1 MKNLYL
7 PLIVSTVLLLANVAR
22 ADSFDSDS
30 ATVKKKTDTKATVAV
45 DKTSACVPV
54 TFGDGA
60 SWDSVHDHYDLSD
73 ASVALVKS
81 GKAKLEVDSDGSLHW
96 SKK

>member
-7 PLIVSTVLLLANVAR
+7 PLVLSTVLLLANVAR

-30 ATVKKKTDTKATVAV
+30 ATIKKASDKTAKVTV
-45 DKTSACVPV
+45 DKSTYVVPV

-60 SWDSVHDHYDLSD
+60 SWDNVQDHYDLSD
-73 ASVALVKS
+73 ASVGCLKS
-81 GKAKLEVDSDGSLHW
+81 GKAKLEVDSDSSLHW
-96 SKK
+96 KK